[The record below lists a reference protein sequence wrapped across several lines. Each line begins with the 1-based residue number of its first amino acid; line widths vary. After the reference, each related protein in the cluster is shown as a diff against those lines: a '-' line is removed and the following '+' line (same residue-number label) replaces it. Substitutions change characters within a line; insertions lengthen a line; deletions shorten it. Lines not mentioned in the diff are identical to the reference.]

1 MDAAEI
7 FIVCLA
13 IVFFII
19 GIVILIGK
27 GDWLI
32 AGYNTASEEER
43 KKVNIVRLRIVM
55 AIICWLSA
63 GFVLLIPYLSEF
75 YEKNF
80 TEKHPQYSKY

>member
-7 FIVCLA
+7 FIVCLT

-63 GFVLLIPYLSEF
+63 GFVLLIPF
-75 YEKNF
+75 I
-80 TEKHPQYSKY
+80 T

>member
-1 MDAAEI
+1 MDAAEKI
-7 FIVCLA
+7 IVCLA

-55 AIICWLSA
+55 AIICWLST
-63 GFVLLIPYLSEF
+63 GFVLLIPYL
-75 YEKNF
+75 
-80 TEKHPQYSKY
+80 T

>member
-43 KKVNIVRLRIVM
+43 KKVNIVRLRIVK

-63 GFVLLIPYLSEF
+63 GFVLLIPYL
-75 YEKNF
+75 
-80 TEKHPQYSKY
+80 T

>member
-1 MDAAEI
+1 MDAVQI

-32 AGYNTASEEER
+32 AGHNTASEEER

-63 GFVLLIPYLSEF
+63 GFVLLIPF
-75 YEKNF
+75 I
-80 TEKHPQYSKY
+80 T

>member
-55 AIICWLSA
+55 AIIC
-63 GFVLLIPYLSEF
+63 
-75 YEKNF
+75 
-80 TEKHPQYSKY
+80 

>member
-1 MDAAEI
+1 MEAVEI

-63 GFVLLIPYLSEF
+63 GFVLLIPYL
-75 YEKNF
+75 
-80 TEKHPQYSKY
+80 T

>member
-19 GIVILIGK
+19 SIVILIGK

-55 AIICWLSA
+55 AIICWLST
-63 GFVLLIPYLSEF
+63 GFVLLIPYL
-75 YEKNF
+75 
-80 TEKHPQYSKY
+80 T

>member
-63 GFVLLIPYLSEF
+63 RFVLLIPYL
-75 YEKNF
+75 
-80 TEKHPQYSKY
+80 T

>member
-7 FIVCLA
+7 FMVCLA

-63 GFVLLIPYLSEF
+63 GFVLLIPYL
-75 YEKNF
+75 
-80 TEKHPQYSKY
+80 T

>member
-7 FIVCLA
+7 FMVCLA

-55 AIICWLSA
+55 AIICWLST
-63 GFVLLIPYLSEF
+63 GFVLLIPYL
-75 YEKNF
+75 
-80 TEKHPQYSKY
+80 T

>member
-55 AIICWLSA
+55 AIICRLSA
-63 GFVLLIPYLSEF
+63 GFVLLIPYL
-75 YEKNF
+75 
-80 TEKHPQYSKY
+80 T

>member
-19 GIVILIGK
+19 SIVILIGK

-63 GFVLLIPYLSEF
+63 GFVLLIPYL
-75 YEKNF
+75 
-80 TEKHPQYSKY
+80 T

>member
-7 FIVCLA
+7 FIVGLA

-32 AGYNTASEEER
+32 AGYNTASVEER
-43 KKVNIVRLRIVM
+43 KKVNIVRLLIVM

-63 GFVLLIPYLSEF
+63 VFVLLMPYL
-75 YEKNF
+75 
-80 TEKHPQYSKY
+80 T

>member
-32 AGYNTASEEER
+32 AGYNTANEEER

-63 GFVLLIPYLSEF
+63 GLVLLIPYL
-75 YEKNF
+75 
-80 TEKHPQYSKY
+80 T

>member
-1 MDAAEI
+1 MDATEI

-63 GFVLLIPYLSEF
+63 GFVLLIPYL
-75 YEKNF
+75 
-80 TEKHPQYSKY
+80 T

>member
-1 MDAAEI
+1 MDAVEI

-55 AIICWLSA
+55 AIICWLST
-63 GFVLLIPYLSEF
+63 GFVLLIPYL
-75 YEKNF
+75 
-80 TEKHPQYSKY
+80 T

>member
-43 KKVNIVRLRIVM
+43 KKVNIVCLRIVM

-63 GFVLLIPYLSEF
+63 VFVLLMPYL
-75 YEKNF
+75 
-80 TEKHPQYSKY
+80 T

>member
-19 GIVILIGK
+19 GIVMLIGK

-55 AIICWLSA
+55 AIICWLST
-63 GFVLLIPYLSEF
+63 GFVLLIPYL
-75 YEKNF
+75 
-80 TEKHPQYSKY
+80 T

>member
-1 MDAAEI
+1 MNAVEI

-19 GIVILIGK
+19 GIVIFIGK

-63 GFVLLIPYLSEF
+63 GFVLLISYL
-75 YEKNF
+75 
-80 TEKHPQYSKY
+80 T

>member
-55 AIICWLSA
+55 TIICWLSA
-63 GFVLLIPYLSEF
+63 GFVLLIPYL
-75 YEKNF
+75 
-80 TEKHPQYSKY
+80 T

>member
-1 MDAAEI
+1 MDAAEKI
-7 FIVCLA
+7 IVCLA

-63 GFVLLIPYLSEF
+63 GFVLLIPYL
-75 YEKNF
+75 
-80 TEKHPQYSKY
+80 T

>member
-19 GIVILIGK
+19 GIVILIGE

-43 KKVNIVRLRIVM
+43 KKVNIVHLRIVM
-55 AIICWLSA
+55 AIICWLSV
-63 GFVLLIPYLSEF
+63 GFVLLIPYL
-75 YEKNF
+75 
-80 TEKHPQYSKY
+80 T

>member
-32 AGYNTASEEER
+32 AGYNTASDEER

-63 GFVLLIPYLSEF
+63 GFVLLIPYL
-75 YEKNF
+75 
-80 TEKHPQYSKY
+80 T

>member
-7 FIVCLA
+7 FMVCLA

-19 GIVILIGK
+19 GLVILIGK

-63 GFVLLIPYLSEF
+63 GFVLLIPYL
-75 YEKNF
+75 
-80 TEKHPQYSKY
+80 T

>member
-43 KKVNIVRLRIVM
+43 KKVNIVQLRIVM
-55 AIICWLSA
+55 AIICWLSV
-63 GFVLLIPYLSEF
+63 GFVLLIPYL
-75 YEKNF
+75 
-80 TEKHPQYSKY
+80 T

>member
-63 GFVLLIPYLSEF
+63 GFVLLIPYL
-75 YEKNF
+75 
-80 TEKHPQYSKY
+80 T

>member
-63 GFVLLIPYLSEF
+63 GFVLLIQYL
-75 YEKNF
+75 
-80 TEKHPQYSKY
+80 T

>member
-32 AGYNTASEEER
+32 AGYNTANEEER

-55 AIICWLSA
+55 AIIC
-63 GFVLLIPYLSEF
+63 
-75 YEKNF
+75 
-80 TEKHPQYSKY
+80 

>member
-63 GFVLLIPYLSEF
+63 GFVLLISYL
-75 YEKNF
+75 
-80 TEKHPQYSKY
+80 T

>member
-1 MDAAEI
+1 MEAAEI

-63 GFVLLIPYLSEF
+63 GFVLLIPYL
-75 YEKNF
+75 
-80 TEKHPQYSKY
+80 T

>member
-27 GDWLI
+27 CDWLI
-32 AGYNTASEEER
+32 AGYNTANEEER

-55 AIICWLSA
+55 AIICWLST
-63 GFVLLIPYLSEF
+63 GFVLLIPYL
-75 YEKNF
+75 
-80 TEKHPQYSKY
+80 T

>member
-19 GIVILIGK
+19 GIVILIDK

-32 AGYNTASEEER
+32 ACYNTASEEER

-63 GFVLLIPYLSEF
+63 GFVLLIPYL
-75 YEKNF
+75 
-80 TEKHPQYSKY
+80 T

>member
-1 MDAAEI
+1 MYAAEI

-63 GFVLLIPYLSEF
+63 GFVLLIPYL
-75 YEKNF
+75 
-80 TEKHPQYSKY
+80 T

>member
-63 GFVLLIPYLSEF
+63 GFVLLIPF
-75 YEKNF
+75 I
-80 TEKHPQYSKY
+80 T

>member
-63 GFVLLIPYLSEF
+63 VFVLLIPYL
-75 YEKNF
+75 
-80 TEKHPQYSKY
+80 T

>member
-63 GFVLLIPYLSEF
+63 GLVLLIPYL
-75 YEKNF
+75 
-80 TEKHPQYSKY
+80 T

>member
-32 AGYNTASEEER
+32 AGYNTASEEEK

-55 AIICWLSA
+55 AIICWLST
-63 GFVLLIPYLSEF
+63 GFVLLIPYL
-75 YEKNF
+75 
-80 TEKHPQYSKY
+80 T

>member
-55 AIICWLSA
+55 AIICWLST
-63 GFVLLIPYLSEF
+63 GFVLLIPY
-75 YEKNF
+75 F
-80 TEKHPQYSKY
+80 T

>member
-19 GIVILIGK
+19 GIVILIDK

-63 GFVLLIPYLSEF
+63 GFVLLIPYL
-75 YEKNF
+75 
-80 TEKHPQYSKY
+80 T

>member
-63 GFVLLIPYLSEF
+63 GFVLLTPY
-75 YEKNF
+75 K
-80 TEKHPQYSKY
+80 T